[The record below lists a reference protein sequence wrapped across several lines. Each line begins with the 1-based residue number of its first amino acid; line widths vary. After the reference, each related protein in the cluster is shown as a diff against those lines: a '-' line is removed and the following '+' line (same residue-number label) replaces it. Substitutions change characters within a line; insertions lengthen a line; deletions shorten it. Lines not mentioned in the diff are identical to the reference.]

1 MSTRYG
7 MVIDLGKCIGC
18 HFCTVACKKENRISQ
33 GSWTHVD
40 TVGGQQMDTA
50 RGEHPNLSM
59 SYFPGLCMHCEDAP
73 CVEVCPTAACYQ
85 GENGI
90 VLVDYDKCVGC
101 NYCIVACP
109 YRARYHNKEG
119 SGYFAAE
126 RSPNETLGYQPHQ
139 LGVTEKCTLCVHRV
153 EMGKEPACVEVCPV
167 NARYFGDVDD
177 PQSEVSRL
185 IMSKHGSQLLK
196 ELGTKPS
203 VYYLSP

>member
-1 MSTRYG
+1 MGCKMENAITR
-7 MVIDLGKCIGC
+7 
-18 HFCTVACKKENRISQ
+18 

-59 SYFPGLCMHCEDAP
+59 VYFPGLCMHCEDAP
-73 CVEVCPTAACYQ
+73 CVEVCPTGACYQ

-119 SGYFAAE
+119 SEYFAAE
-126 RSPNETLGYQPHQ
+126 SSPNEQPGFQLHQ
-139 LGVTEKCTLCVHRV
+139 PGVTEKCTLCVHRV
-153 EMGKEPACVEVCPV
+153 EMGKEPACVEVCPMD
-167 NARYFGDVDD
+167 ARCFGDLDD

-185 IMSKHGSQLLK
+185 IMSKRGSQLLK
-196 ELGTKPS
+196 ELGTDPS
-203 VYYLSP
+203 VYYLQP